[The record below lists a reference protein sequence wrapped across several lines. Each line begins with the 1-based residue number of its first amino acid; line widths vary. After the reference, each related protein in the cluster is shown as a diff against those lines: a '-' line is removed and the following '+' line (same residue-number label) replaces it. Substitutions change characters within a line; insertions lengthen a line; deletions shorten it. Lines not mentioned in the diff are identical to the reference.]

1 MKLNLAQVNLLVN
14 KNNNE
19 TYNDDDMVKL
29 DPADFIPKDRLALYD
44 EVNNDVQTPI
54 HYKNLIDNNE
64 HDIESSFNSNIFGM
78 HNTEDNENEKIL
90 HKKTM
95 TIIISLYHLELIR

>member
-44 EVNNDVQTPI
+44 EVNNDVQMPI
-54 HYKNLIDNNE
+54 HYKNLIE
-64 HDIESSFNSNIFGM
+64 Q
-78 HNTEDNENEKIL
+78 
-90 HKKTM
+90 
-95 TIIISLYHLELIR
+95 